1 MRSASITISMDINNN
16 KNSNQRE
23 NARSHRPVSQ
33 LFPDPG
39 LPDGLFE
46 VMHAWPGAGAERL
59 FNQNSN
65 CIQSSNQ
72 YGTRRNLNRKH
83 LFRYLA
89 LFAKCSST
97 AKTWRPCARYDVYID
112 HVKNIITGRIISF

>member
-83 LFRYLA
+83 LFSTKRYLQSV
-89 LFAKCSST
+89 LQQQK
-97 AKTWRPCARYDVYID
+97 RGV
-112 HVKNIITGRIISF
+112 HVQGMMFILTTLRI